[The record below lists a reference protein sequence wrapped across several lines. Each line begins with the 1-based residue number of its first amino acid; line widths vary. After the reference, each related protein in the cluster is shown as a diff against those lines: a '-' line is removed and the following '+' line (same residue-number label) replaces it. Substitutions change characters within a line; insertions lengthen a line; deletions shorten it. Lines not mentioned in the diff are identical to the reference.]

1 MKTNTNEVL
10 SYLAVASGSTAVLD
24 PALIAAVG
32 GPKAVAVALLIKGVL
47 GAATEQLKRMKAKE
61 TP

>member
-1 MKTNTNEVL
+1 VRTSTNEVL
-10 SYLAVASGSTAVLD
+10 SYLAVAAGSIAVID

-32 GPKAVAVALLIKGVL
+32 GPKAVAVALIVKGVL

-61 TP
+61 IP